1 MKDLAV
7 RLAALDA
14 DAGAAL
20 RVIEYFDRLAEA
32 RAGLHAVVRGAV
44 VLAECPARL
53 VDDERRVRVR
63 ITADGRTAPAD
74 TAPDPAWMSTAAGS
88 ATLWLERAGPAGPVE
103 AMILERAAAAA
114 KAVLDRTRGRA
125 AAEVLVD
132 ETATEEARTQAARR
146 LGLSPARPAA
156 AAAVES
162 GVPVIFVGA
171 RPEFPG
177 RAGVGPAVAVLD
189 LPWSWQAARVALRF
203 AAEGTEEDPG
213 PAVVHHDELGA
224 LALLAAA
231 GDQSGL
237 PDVRAL
243 AHAAAAAPWMLSTLH
258 ATADAISLRA
268 AAATSRVHHSTLQ
281 DRINQAEHLLGWSIR
296 DPHGRLR
303 LQLALALR
311 RLARHPA

>member
-32 RAGLHAVVRGAV
+32 RAGLHAIVRGAV
-44 VLAECPARL
+44 VLAECPVRL

-63 ITADGRTAPAD
+63 ITADGRTAWDETP
-74 TAPDPAWMSTAAGS
+74 PDPAWMFVVAGS
-88 ATLWLERAGPAGPVE
+88 ATLWLERAGAAGPVE

-125 AAEVLVD
+125 SAEVLVD
-132 ETATEEARTQAARR
+132 ENAPENVRSQAARR
-146 LGLSPARPAA
+146 SGLSLSQPAA
-156 AAAVES
+156 VAAVES
-162 GVPVIFVGA
+162 GGPVVFAGA
-171 RPEFPG
+171 PPVFAG
-177 RAGVGPAVAVLD
+177 RAGIGPAVPVLA
-189 LPWSWQAARVALRF
+189 LPGSWQAARVALRF

-213 PAVVHHDELGA
+213 PAVVRHDELGA
-224 LALLAAA
+224 LALLADA

-243 AHAAAAAPWMLSTLH
+243 DHAAAAAPWMLSTLH

-268 AAATSRVHHSTLQ
+268 AAGTLRVHHSTLQ
-281 DRINQAEHLLGWSIR
+281 DRITQAEHLLGWAIR

-303 LQLALALR
+303 LQLALTLR
-311 RLARHPA
+311 RLARHRA